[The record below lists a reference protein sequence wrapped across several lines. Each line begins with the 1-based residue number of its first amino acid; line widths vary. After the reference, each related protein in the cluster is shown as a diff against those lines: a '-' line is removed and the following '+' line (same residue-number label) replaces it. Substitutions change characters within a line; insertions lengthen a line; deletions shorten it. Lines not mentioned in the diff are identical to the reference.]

1 MVPGMRKLKHSFS
14 TLFSSSSVPKSD
26 DSVTH
31 PSPLAV
37 ADPGDAPQQQP
48 QPTPPPPPP
57 QHRGSDSNAD
67 RSSFSSSASSRLSR
81 SSSSLSRLS
90 RALSIRSSKK
100 TCTICLGDLKIGQG
114 RAIFVAECSHS
125 FHFNCIASNVK
136 HGSQV
141 CPICRSKWKEIPSQA
156 PAPTNVPAPHHHQNR
171 GRARAP
177 PSVPS
182 PPTLLPSFSMREPT
196 RFSDDEPL
204 SVPAASA
211 ADHTSSA
218 PSVVAVKC
226 FTEYPV
232 VSAFEAHPEFAVLAS
247 IRAPVLLQRDHAPID
262 LVTVLDISGSMAGS
276 KLSLLKHAVHFI
288 IQNLGS
294 SDRLSI
300 VVFSSTAH
308 RILPLRRMNESGRAE
323 AALTI
328 SSLLTDG
335 GTNILN
341 GLKKGLRV
349 LEERQERNPVSS
361 IILLSDGKSQPSVTQ
376 PLTLPQL
383 PRTNAIPVHSFGFGT
398 DHDSTALYSISDSS
412 GGTFSFIE
420 SVGMVGNAFARCIGG
435 LLSVVAQELQLTVKT
450 LTPGVQITSIRSGRY
465 NNEICDEGRRSV
477 IDIGNMYAEEEKGFL
492 LYLSIPAAPTNEGG
506 EMETKTPLLDI
517 TCQYKTLGA
526 SEEDLVMVEGE
537 RVEIQISSEAS
548 PQMTVSLE
556 VDRHRNRV
564 LVAEGIAE
572 AQRLAER
579 GDLQGAKALLEAK
592 RAILLASASATAGD
606 AICTWL
612 DAELRETKERMESR
626 ELYEHTGRAYVLSG
640 LSSHSWQRST
650 TRGDSITQTFVC
662 GDPAAVPASGP
673 IGYETPSMV
682 SMVRMSQ
689 NLSIT
694 GPWPSP
700 RA

>member
-1 MVPGMRKLKHSFS
+1 MPTAL
-14 TLFSSSSVPKSD
+14 
-26 DSVTH
+26 
-31 PSPLAV
+31 PSPPPGCLA
-37 ADPGDAPQQQP
+37 PLL
-48 QPTPPPPPP
+48 
-57 QHRGSDSNAD
+57 RC
-67 RSSFSSSASSRLSR
+67 RASL
-81 SSSSLSRLS
+81 
-90 RALSIRSSKK
+90 ALSAF
-100 TCTICLGDLKIGQG
+100 D
-114 RAIFVAECSHS
+114 
-125 FHFNCIASNVK
+125 
-136 HGSQV
+136 
-141 CPICRSKWKEIPSQA
+141 PP
-156 PAPTNVPAPHHHQNR
+156 R

-247 IRAPVLLQRDHAPID
+247 IRAPVLLQRDRAPID

-276 KLSLLKHAVHFI
+276 KLSLLKHAVHFV

-341 GLKKGLRV
+341 GLKKGLHV
-349 LEERQERNPVSS
+349 LEERRERNPVSS

-383 PRTNAIPVHSFGFGT
+383 PGTTAIPVHSFGFGT
-398 DHDSTALYSISDSS
+398 DHDSTALHSISDSS

-465 NNEICDEGRRSV
+465 NSEICDEGRRSV

-517 TCQYKTLGA
+517 TCQYKASGA
-526 SEEDLVMVEGE
+526 SEEDLVNVEGE
-537 RVEIQISSEAS
+537 RVEIQRSSEAS
-548 PQMTVSLE
+548 PQITVSLE
-556 VDRHRNRV
+556 VDRHQNRV

-572 AQRLAER
+572 AQRLAEM

-612 DAELRETKERMESR
+612 DAELRETRERMESR

-673 IGYETPSMV
+673 IGRKSNLADNIFLSGVELGAFVDVISTSIASDAHGKHHANLDLLIFGSSNPRQLWGSNTCSTPFFLPSF
-682 SMVRMSQ
+682 SFTSNSSPQLLLKIPFGRSEAFAENHTSGARFPIQ
-689 NLSIT
+689 FSFLLNL
-694 GPWPSP
+694 
-700 RA
+700 